1 MVVVDLNSMPK
12 GCFMSATHDTQDVC
26 IIGSGPAGL
35 QAAYYFAKKGLSFK
49 VLERSDKISAFL
61 RNFPRHR
68 QFISINKVHTGL
80 SNPETRLRH
89 DWNSLLNDE
98 GVLFKDWSRKYFPS
112 ADDFISY
119 AETFAAPLADHI
131 VCNADVRKIEKKND
145 VFVITCADGTAHRA
159 LNVIVATG
167 VSQAWDPGI
176 EGFELAAN
184 YTEFDT
190 NPEIY
195 ENKRVLILG
204 KGNSAFETADS
215 LVEHAAS
222 IHVMSPNPIKFAWQ
236 THFVGNLRAVNNN
249 FLDTYQLKSQ
259 NAVIDAKALQITKQ
273 DGVYTVRAE
282 MTAAEGHQI
291 VLTYDHVIACTGF
304 QFDNSIFAED
314 IQPSLRH
321 FDKFPV
327 MTGEWESENVEGLFF
342 AGTIMQSCD
351 YKKTMSGFI
360 HGFRHNVKC
369 LAELIV
375 ARLNGADYPTVTT
388 PLTQPELRDAIIN
401 RISTASGIFLQPSFM
416 ADVIS
421 LDGPEFGKTHQDIP
435 VSWVKKAPLNQG
447 TFLQVT
453 LEYGDF
459 GQNSLHV
466 KRQNNVFGKEPD
478 AFIHPVIRLITNGKV
493 VDEMHM
499 ADHLDA
505 DWRPRDARGGDHG
518 TVLQMTFTDAG
529 GTVDPADVARQQ
541 LDAFLRRIGVGH
553 VAQSTAAE

>member
-1 MVVVDLNSMPK
+1 
-12 GCFMSATHDTQDVC
+12 MSAIAVNKDVC

-35 QAAYYFAKKGLSFK
+35 QAAYYFAKKGISFK

-61 RNFPRHR
+61 RQFPRHR
-68 QFISINKVHTGL
+68 QFISINKVYTGL

-98 GVLFKDWSRKYFPS
+98 GILFKDWSRKYFPS
-112 ADDFISY
+112 ADDFIDY
-119 AETFAAPLADHI
+119 AESFAKPLEDHI
-131 VCNADVRKIEKKND
+131 VCNADVRKIEKSGD
-145 VFVITCADGTAHRA
+145 IFVITCADGTTHTAA
-159 LNVIVATG
+159 NVIVATG

-184 YTEFDT
+184 YTEFDIT
-190 NPEIY
+190 PETY

-215 LVEHAAS
+215 LLEHAAC

-259 NAVIDAKALQITKQ
+259 NAVIDAKALEITKQ
-273 DGVYTVRAE
+273 DGVYTVRAQ
-282 MTAAEGHQI
+282 MTAAEGHEI

-304 QFDNSIFAED
+304 QFDNSIFDAP
-314 IQPSLRH
+314 IQPRLRH
-321 FDKFPV
+321 FDKFPA

-369 LAELIV
+369 LAELIA
-375 ARLNGADYPTVTT
+375 ARVQGGSYPSVTT
-388 PLTQPELRDAIIN
+388 PLTQPQLRDSIIE
-401 RISTASGIFLQPSFM
+401 RLSTASGIFLQPGFM
-416 ADVIS
+416 ADVIA
-421 LDGPEFGKTHQDIP
+421 LDGPDAGKTLQDIP
-435 VSWVKKAPLNQG
+435 VSWVENAPLNAG
-447 TFLQVT
+447 TYLQVT

-459 GQNSLHV
+459 GSDSLHV

-478 AFIHPVIRLITNGKV
+478 AFIHPVIRLVTDGKV
-493 VDEMHM
+493 LDEMHL

-505 DWRPRDARGGDHG
+505 DWRPRDARGGDQG
-518 TVLQMTFTDAG
+518 TVLQMTFQDAG
-529 GTVDPADVARQQ
+529 GVVDPADVASQQ
-541 LDAFLRRIGVGH
+541 LDAFLRRIGMGD

>member
-1 MVVVDLNSMPK
+1 
-12 GCFMSATHDTQDVC
+12 MSAPIEIQDVC

-35 QAAYYFAKKGLSFK
+35 QAAYYFAKMGISFS

-98 GVLFKDWSRKYFPS
+98 GLLFKDWSRKYFPS

-119 AETFAAPLADHI
+119 AETFAKPFEDHI
-131 VCNADVRKIEKKND
+131 ICNADVQKIEKAGD
-145 VFVITCADGTAHRA
+145 GFVISCADGSTHHAA
-159 LNVIVATG
+159 NVIVATG

-176 EGFELAAN
+176 KGFELAAN
-184 YTEFDT
+184 YTDFDPT
-190 NPEIY
+190 PEIY

-215 LVEHAAS
+215 LVEHAVS

-259 NAVIDAKALQITKQ
+259 NAVIDAKATEITKEN
-273 DGVYTVRAE
+273 GVYTVRAE
-282 MTAAEGHQI
+282 MTAAEGHEI

-304 QFDNSIFAED
+304 QFDNSIFAAD
-314 IQPSLRH
+314 IQPALRH

-360 HGFRHNVKC
+360 HGFRHNVKS
-369 LAELIV
+369 LAELIR
-375 ARLNGADYPTVTT
+375 ARVHGTAYPTVTT
-388 PLTQPELRDAIIN
+388 PLSAPELGDAIID
-401 RISTASGIFLQPSFM
+401 RISTASGIFLQPGFM
-416 ADVIS
+416 ADLIL
-421 LDGPEFGKTHQDIP
+421 LDGPQAGTTYQDIP
-435 VSWVKKAPLNQG
+435 VSWMNNAPFTTG
-447 TFLQVT
+447 SFLQVT

-459 GQNSLHV
+459 GSDSLHV

-478 AFIHPVIRLITNGKV
+478 AFIHPVIRLVTDGKI
-493 VDEMHM
+493 VDQMHM

-505 DWRPRDARGGDHG
+505 DWHPRDARGGDQG
-518 TVLQMTFTDAG
+518 TVLQMTFADAG

-541 LDAFLRRIGVGH
+541 LDAFLRRDGIGLF
-553 VAQSTAAE
+553 AQATAAE

>member
-1 MVVVDLNSMPK
+1 
-12 GCFMSATHDTQDVC
+12 MSATPNTLDVC

-35 QAAYYFAKKGLSFK
+35 QAAYYFAKKGMSFK

-61 RNFPRHR
+61 RHFPRHR

-98 GVLFKDWSRKYFPS
+98 GLLFREYSRKYFPS
-112 ADDFISY
+112 ADDFIRY

-131 VCNADVRKIEKKND
+131 QCNADVQRIEKVD
-145 VFVITCADGTAHRA
+145 GQFVITCADGSQHRA
-159 LNVIVATG
+159 GNVIVATG

-176 EGFELAAN
+176 DGFELAVN
-184 YTEFDT
+184 YTDFDT
-190 NPEIY
+190 APESY

-204 KGNSAFETADS
+204 KGNSAFETANS

-259 NAVIDAKALQITKQ
+259 NAVIDARAVEITKA
-273 DGVYTVRAE
+273 DGVYTVRAA
-282 MTAAEGHQI
+282 MTAAEEHEI

-314 IQPSLRH
+314 IQPRLRH
-321 FDKFPV
+321 FDKFPA
-327 MTGEWESENVEGLFF
+327 MTGEWESETVEGLFF

-369 LAELIV
+369 LAELIAV
-375 ARLNGADYPTVTT
+375 RVQGGAYPARQTV
-388 PLTQPELRDAIIN
+388 LAQPDLSEAIIE
-401 RISTASGIFLQPSFM
+401 RLSTASGIFLQPGFM
-416 ADVIS
+416 ADLIR
-421 LDGPEFGKTHQDIP
+421 LDGPEAGKTLQDIP
-435 VSWVKKAPLNQG
+435 VSWVQDAPLNTG
-447 TFLQVT
+447 TYLQVT
-453 LEYGDF
+453 LEYGNF
-459 GQNSLHV
+459 GPDSLHV

-478 AFIHPVIRLITNGKV
+478 AFIHPVIRLVSDGRV
-493 VDEMHM
+493 VDEMHL

-505 DWRPRDARGGDHG
+505 DWRPRDARAGDNG
-518 TVLQMTFTDAG
+518 TVLAMTFKDAG
-529 GTVDPADVARQQ
+529 ANVDPSAVARQQ
-541 LDAFLRRIGVGH
+541 LDAFLSRVGAGQ

>member
-1 MVVVDLNSMPK
+1 
-12 GCFMSATHDTQDVC
+12 MSAPTEIQDVC

-35 QAAYYFAKKGLSFK
+35 QAGYYFAKKGLSFTI
-49 VLERSDKISAFL
+49 LERSDKISAFL

-98 GVLFKDWSRKYFPS
+98 GILFKDWSRKYFPS

-119 AETFAAPLADHI
+119 AETFAKPLADHI
-131 VCNADVRKIEKKND
+131 ICNSDVQRIEKSEGG
-145 VFVITCADGTAHRA
+145 FLITCADGATHRA
-159 LNVIVATG
+159 ANVIVATG

-176 EGFELAAN
+176 KGFELAAN
-184 YTEFDT
+184 YTEF
-190 NPEIY
+190 NPDPALY

-259 NAVIDAKALQITKQ
+259 NAVIDAKAIEISK
-273 DGVYTVRAE
+273 DGDVYTVRAE
-282 MTAAEGHQI
+282 MTAAEGHEI

-304 QFDNSIFAED
+304 QFDNSIFAPD
-314 IQPSLRH
+314 IQPALRH

-327 MTGEWESENVEGLFF
+327 MTGEWESENVKGLFF

-360 HGFRHNVKC
+360 HGFRHNVKS
-369 LAELIV
+369 LADLIV
-375 ARLNGADYPTVTT
+375 ARVQKTEYPTVST
-388 PLTQPELRDAIIN
+388 PLSTSDLGDAVIH
-401 RISTASGIFLQPSFM
+401 RISTASGIFLQPGFM
-416 ADVIS
+416 ADLIL
-421 LDGPEFGKTHQDIP
+421 LDGPQAGKTYHDVP
-435 VSWVKKAPLNQG
+435 VSWTQNAPFTTG
-447 TFLQVT
+447 RFLQVT

-459 GQNSLHV
+459 GADALHV

-478 AFIHPVIRLITNGKV
+478 AFIHPVVRLVSDGKV
-493 VDEMHM
+493 VDQMHI

-505 DWRPRDARGGDHG
+505 DWRPRDARDGDQG
-518 TVLQMTFTDAG
+518 TVLQMTFADAG

-541 LDAFLRRIGVGH
+541 LDAFLGRVGI
-553 VAQSTAAE
+553 ATGGQQAAAE

>member
-1 MVVVDLNSMPK
+1 
-12 GCFMSATHDTQDVC
+12 MSAPIENQDVC

-35 QAAYYFAKKGLSFK
+35 QAAYYFAKKGLSFT

-98 GVLFKDWSRKYFPS
+98 GILFKDWSRKYFPS

-119 AETFAAPLADHI
+119 AETFAKPLADHI
-131 VCNADVRKIEKKND
+131 VCNADVQKIEKSD
-145 VFVITCADGTAHRA
+145 AGFLISCADGSTHRA
-159 LNVIVATG
+159 ANVIVATG

-176 EGFELAAN
+176 KGFELAAN
-184 YTEFDT
+184 YTEFDP
-190 NPEIY
+190 NPELY

-215 LVEHAAS
+215 LLEHAAS

-259 NAVIDAKALQITKQ
+259 NAVIDAKATEITKEN
-273 DGVYTVRAE
+273 GVYTVRAK
-282 MTAAEGHQI
+282 MTAAEGHEI

-304 QFDNSIFAED
+304 QFDNSIFAQD
-314 IQPSLRH
+314 IKPTLRH

-327 MTGEWESENVEGLFF
+327 MTGEWESENVKGLFF

-360 HGFRHNVKC
+360 HGFRHNVKS
-369 LAELIV
+369 LAELIT
-375 ARLNGADYPTVTT
+375 ARVQGTDYPTVTT
-388 PLTQPELRDAIIN
+388 PLSEPELCDKIIN
-401 RISTASGIFLQPSFM
+401 RISTASGIFLQPGFM
-416 ADVIS
+416 ADVIL
-421 LDGPEFGKTHQDIP
+421 LDGPQAGKTYQDMP
-435 VSWVKKAPLNQG
+435 VSWTKNAPFTTG
-447 TFLQVT
+447 SFLQVS

-459 GQNSLHV
+459 GGDSLHV

-478 AFIHPVIRLITNGKV
+478 AFIHPVIRLVADGKV
-493 VDEMHM
+493 VDQIHM

-505 DWRPRDARGGDHG
+505 DWRPRDARNGDQG
-518 TVLQMTFTDAG
+518 TVLQMTFADAG

-541 LDAFLRRIGVGH
+541 LEAFLRRVGLGQI
-553 VAQSTAAE
+553 AQSTAAE

>member
-1 MVVVDLNSMPK
+1 
-12 GCFMSATHDTQDVC
+12 MSAPIETQDVC

-35 QAAYYFAKKGLSFK
+35 QAAYYFAKKGLSFT

-98 GVLFKDWSRKYFPS
+98 GILFKDWSRKYFPS
-112 ADDFISY
+112 ADDFTSY
-119 AETFAAPLADHI
+119 AETFAEPLADHI
-131 VCNADVRKIEKKND
+131 VCNADVQKIEKSD
-145 VFVITCADGTAHRA
+145 AGFVISCTDGSTHRA
-159 LNVIVATG
+159 ANVIVATG

-176 EGFELAAN
+176 KGFELAAN

-190 NPEIY
+190 NPQQY

-215 LVEHAAS
+215 LLEHAAS

-259 NAVIDAKALQITKQ
+259 NAVIDAKATEITKEN
-273 DGVYTVRAE
+273 DVYTVRAE
-282 MTAAEGHQI
+282 MTAAEGHEI

-304 QFDNSIFAED
+304 QFDNSIFSPD
-314 IQPSLRH
+314 IQPALRH

-327 MTGEWESENVEGLFF
+327 MTGEWESENIKGLFF

-360 HGFRHNVKC
+360 HGFRHNVKS
-369 LAELIV
+369 LAELIT
-375 ARLNGADYPTVTT
+375 ARVQGTDYPTITT
-388 PLTQPELRDAIIN
+388 ALSEPELRDTIID
-401 RISTASGIFLQPSFM
+401 RISTASGIFLQPGFM
-416 ADVIS
+416 ADVIL
-421 LDGPEFGKTHQDIP
+421 LDGPQAGKTYQDMP
-435 VSWVKKAPLNQG
+435 VSWTKNAPFATG
-447 TFLQVT
+447 SFLQVT

-459 GQNSLHV
+459 GGDSLHV

-478 AFIHPVIRLITNGKV
+478 AFIHPVICLVTDGKI
-493 VDEMHM
+493 VDQIHM

-505 DWRPRDARGGDHG
+505 DWRPRDARNGDQG
-518 TVLQMTFTDAG
+518 TVLQMTFADAG
-529 GTVDPADVARQQ
+529 GAVDPADVARQQ
-541 LDAFLRRIGVGH
+541 LEAFLRRVGLGQI
-553 VAQSTAAE
+553 AQSTAAE

>member
-1 MVVVDLNSMPK
+1 
-12 GCFMSATHDTQDVC
+12 MSESVSKSDVC

-35 QAAYYFAKKGLSFK
+35 QAAYFFAQKGIDFK

-61 RNFPRHR
+61 RHFPRHR

-98 GVLFKDWSRKYFPS
+98 GLLFRDWSRKYFPS
-112 ADDFISY
+112 ADDFIDY
-119 AETFAAPLADHI
+119 AETFAQPLADHI
-131 VCNADVRKIEKKND
+131 ICNADVRQIEKD
-145 VFVITCADGTAHRA
+145 GGDFVITCADGSLHRA
-159 LNVIVATG
+159 ANVIVATG

-184 YTEFDT
+184 YTEFDPT
-190 NPEIY
+190 PEVY

-215 LVEHAAS
+215 LIEHAAS

-259 NAVIDAKALQITKQ
+259 NAVIDARALEITK
-273 DGVYTVRAE
+273 DGDVYTVRAA
-282 MTAAEGHQI
+282 MTAAEDHEI

-304 QFDNSIFAED
+304 QFDNSIFAEN
-314 IQPSLRH
+314 IQPRLRH
-321 FDKFPV
+321 FDKFPA
-327 MTGEWESENVEGLFF
+327 MTGEWESETVPGLFF

-369 LAELIV
+369 LAELIA
-375 ARLNGADYPTVTT
+375 ARVQGTAYPTVET
-388 PLTQPELRDAIIN
+388 PLMQPDLRDAIID
-401 RISTASGIFLQPSFM
+401 RISTASGIFLQPGFM
-416 ADVIS
+416 ADVIR
-421 LDGPEFGKTHQDIP
+421 LDGPESGKTHHDIP
-435 VSWVKKAPLNQG
+435 VSWMQMAPFTSG
-447 TFLQVT
+447 TYLQVT
-453 LEYGDF
+453 LEYGNF
-459 GQNSLHV
+459 GPDSLHV

-478 AFIHPVIRLITNGKV
+478 AFIHPVIRLVSDGKV
-493 VDEMHM
+493 VDGMHM

-505 DWRPRDARGGDHG
+505 DWRPRAAREGDQG
-518 TVLQMTFTDAG
+518 TVLQMTFKDAG

-541 LDAFLRRIGVGH
+541 LDAFLRRTGVGSM
-553 VAQSTAAE
+553 AQSTAAE